1 MLSRKKARLCW
12 CLQSGNG
19 RASCEVHYSA
29 AKAALIGLTKSLAKE
44 LGPSN
49 INVNC
54 VAPGIIDTDMNSHL
68 SAEDLEDL
76 KQQTPLRRL
85 GTPQQVAETVFFL
98 ASEKS
103 DFITGR

>member
-1 MLSRKKARLCW
+1 MV
-12 CLQSGNG
+12 G
-19 RASCEVHYSA
+19 ASCEVHYSA

-85 GTPQQVAETVFFL
+85 GTPQQVAETIFFL
-98 ASEKS
+98 ACEKS
-103 DFITGR
+103 DFITGQVISPNGGFVI